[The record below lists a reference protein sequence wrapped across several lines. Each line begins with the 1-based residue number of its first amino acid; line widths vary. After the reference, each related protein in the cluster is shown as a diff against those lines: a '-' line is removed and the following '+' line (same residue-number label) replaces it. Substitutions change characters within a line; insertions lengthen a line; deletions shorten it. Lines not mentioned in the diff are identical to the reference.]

1 MLTIAPIFEKSEHE
15 EVQVF
20 DPAYFTSDHSWSLLS
35 FLFYRQ
41 QQSDFQFDKKEE
53 HARYIRNLSNIL
65 KRKQVNETIANL
77 AGSALATFQNEKK
90 SQLVKDFWEGA
101 ISSQK
106 RKVATIHERTAL
118 MEEHTTGV
126 ANSVFQQD
134 QVVREKYMR
143 RLNNTD
149 FLEGENHSALASE
162 DPKKENSKKRPA
174 EEAPSIITPAPN
186 LRGRSPPPSYKSV
199 DNSFDAEAS
208 TPSPSNG
215 HDVSDTGIHED
226 EVENPFITNYEEGSR
241 NNNKFKTILSWQH
254 AINRIYINDAS
265 TNDWVADGH
274 NISLD
279 FREFQLTSINLL
291 ETNQTFSYAK
301 DIDRILC
308 LSSIMYCNEV
318 KPEFVTCSEKVW
330 NKIRPRP
337 LVPKMLPSVVQLI
350 IIEYNMF
357 LNDKQLLDIKWHE
370 NWVKWSTLS
379 TDEDKSIF
387 DCAQEVTKNFFT
399 YLILEE
405 IFSKDDF
412 SLIWANGESESSKER
427 RILNGNNHGRKP
439 DFRVLSKIDDVN
451 MEFLFGE
458 IKPPSNSTSINKGI
472 VKLAE
477 FTKGSLD
484 LIINSYGYVDGL
496 ETYGVLI
503 HGNEIKIF
511 SMDLTFDGL
520 YRYNQLSKILLPTE
534 NANFLNILTVIS
546 TFYSLLERIRSTIVT
561 MNSSKPLSSSG
572 HLYCRKSN
580 SSPKKI
586 RVPIVRV

>member
-1 MLTIAPIFEKSEHE
+1 MSVTQIDLLMNSYFERTPTIEWSYVGFLEAMKPYLNSVQGPQDKQKSVWRKRFLTLLTNILVDEEDQKTQNDNSKTRFETATYLVQQVSQLSTYLNLISESSSATSGRCRPSRSTGCRSLAH
-15 EVQVF
+15 
-20 DPAYFTSDHSWSLLS
+20 FTSFSTVAQPRAQHPPEATR
-35 FLFYRQ
+35 FLENVDLDRQ
-41 QQSDFQFDKKEE
+41 LVTKKDIFDKKSQIEAWDVLCISRSQKAGE
-53 HARYIRNLSNIL
+53 Y
-65 KRKQVNETIANL
+65 VNEVKSRIMNQAEMARDEEAGTSSGHKHTEGATIPAKK
-77 AGSALATFQNEKK
+77 SAL
-90 SQLVKDFWEGA
+90 
-101 ISSQK
+101 
-106 RKVATIHERTAL
+106 
-118 MEEHTTGV
+118 
-126 ANSVFQQD
+126 
-134 QVVREKYMR
+134 
-143 RLNNTD
+143 
-149 FLEGENHSALASE
+149 E

-186 LRGRSPPPSYKSV
+186 LRGRSPPPSYKSG

-208 TPSPSNG
+208 TPSPSND

-226 EVENPFITNYEEGSR
+226 EDENPFITKNEEGSR
-241 NNNKFKTILSWQH
+241 NNKFKTILSWQH
-254 AINRIYINDAS
+254 AINRIDINDAS
-265 TNDWVADGH
+265 TNDWVADGY

-337 LVPKMLPSVVQLI
+337 LVPKMLPSVVHLI

-399 YLILEE
+399 YLSSVSFDEDKKLDEDTFVHRYCHRILEE

-427 RILNGNNHGRKP
+427 RILDGNNHGRKP
-439 DFRVLSKIDDVN
+439 DFR
-451 MEFLFGE
+451 
-458 IKPPSNSTSINKGI
+458 
-472 VKLAE
+472 
-477 FTKGSLD
+477 
-484 LIINSYGYVDGL
+484 
-496 ETYGVLI
+496 
-503 HGNEIKIF
+503 
-511 SMDLTFDGL
+511 
-520 YRYNQLSKILLPTE
+520 
-534 NANFLNILTVIS
+534 
-546 TFYSLLERIRSTIVT
+546 
-561 MNSSKPLSSSG
+561 
-572 HLYCRKSN
+572 
-580 SSPKKI
+580 
-586 RVPIVRV
+586 

>member
-1 MLTIAPIFEKSEHE
+1 MSVTQIDLLMNSYFERTPTIEWSYVGFLEAMKPYLNSVQGPQDKQKSVWRKRFLTLLTNILVDEEDQKTQNDNSKTRFETATYL
-15 EVQVF
+15 V
-20 DPAYFTSDHSWSLLS
+20 
-35 FLFYRQ
+35 Q
-41 QQSDFQFDKKEE
+41 QQHPPEATRFLENVDLDRQLVTKKDIFDKKSQIEAWDVLCISRSQKAGE
-53 HARYIRNLSNIL
+53 Y
-65 KRKQVNETIANL
+65 VNEVKSRIMNQAEMARDEEAGTSSGHKHTEGATIPAKK
-77 AGSALATFQNEKK
+77 SAL
-90 SQLVKDFWEGA
+90 
-101 ISSQK
+101 
-106 RKVATIHERTAL
+106 
-118 MEEHTTGV
+118 
-126 ANSVFQQD
+126 
-134 QVVREKYMR
+134 
-143 RLNNTD
+143 
-149 FLEGENHSALASE
+149 E

-186 LRGRSPPPSYKSV
+186 LRGRSPPPSYKSG

-208 TPSPSNG
+208 TPSPSND

-226 EVENPFITNYEEGSR
+226 EDENPFITKNEEGSR
-241 NNNKFKTILSWQH
+241 NNKFKTILSWQH
-254 AINRIYINDAS
+254 AINRIDINDAS
-265 TNDWVADGH
+265 TNDWVADGY

-337 LVPKMLPSVVQLI
+337 LVPKMLPSVVHLI

-399 YLILEE
+399 YLSSVSFDEDKKLDEDTFVHRYCHRILEE

-427 RILNGNNHGRKP
+427 RILDGNNHGEEAR
-439 DFRVLSKIDDVN
+439 FSCTL
-451 MEFLFGE
+451 ELG
-458 IKPPSNSTSINKGI
+458 
-472 VKLAE
+472 LA
-477 FTKGSLD
+477 L
-484 LIINSYGYVDGL
+484 
-496 ETYGVLI
+496 
-503 HGNEIKIF
+503 
-511 SMDLTFDGL
+511 M
-520 YRYNQLSKILLPTE
+520 
-534 NANFLNILTVIS
+534 
-546 TFYSLLERIRSTIVT
+546 
-561 MNSSKPLSSSG
+561 
-572 HLYCRKSN
+572 
-580 SSPKKI
+580 
-586 RVPIVRV
+586 